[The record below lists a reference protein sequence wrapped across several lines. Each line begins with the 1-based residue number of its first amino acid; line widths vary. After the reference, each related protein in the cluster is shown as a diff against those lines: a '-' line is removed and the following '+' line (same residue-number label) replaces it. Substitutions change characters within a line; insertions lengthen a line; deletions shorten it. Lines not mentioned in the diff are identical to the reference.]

1 MEFGDFRSPNDVTSQ
16 QQQQQQQQQVRAKA
30 THSLQQVPTL
40 IEKFFPRRYIDI
52 SPKQMR

>member
-1 MEFGDFRSPNDVTSQ
+1 MEFGDFRSPNDVTS